1 MSDNRLLVEVKD
13 RVATVTLNRPEALN
27 ALSTTDKLNLARC
40 IEDLGR
46 ESQIR
51 VVVITGAG
59 DRSFCAGSDIGV
71 LEQTTSDGIQQIEE
85 IEHQLFGAIRRIPQP
100 VVGRVNGY
108 ALGAGLGVAM
118 SCDLT
123 IATEA
128 AKFGQPEVGLGI
140 GAPAECVMLP
150 ALVGYARAR
159 AMFLT
164 GELIG
169 AAEAV
174 RIGLINEVVP
184 AADLDA
190 RVNERVEKLL
200 SFAPA
205 GLAAN
210 KRFMNA
216 WLDHGLAAAVD
227 LSIGLQGAVFAHPE
241 TKETIRRF
249 LERKQKKG

>member
-1 MSDNRLLVEVKD
+1 MSDDRLLVEIKN
-13 RVATVTLNRPEALN
+13 RVATVTLNRPDVLN
-27 ALSTTDKLNLARC
+27 CMSTADKLRLARC

-46 ESQIR
+46 DEQVR

-71 LEQTTSDGIQQIEE
+71 LEQTTSDGIQQVEE

-108 ALGAGLGVAM
+108 ALGAGLGLSM
-118 SCDLT
+118 SCDIT
-123 IATEA
+123 IAVES

-140 GAPAECVMLP
+140 GAPAECLMLP

-159 AMFLT
+159 YMFLT
-164 GELIG
+164 GELVG
-169 AAEAV
+169 AAEAA

-184 AADLDA
+184 AAELDA
-190 RVNERVEKLL
+190 RVNAVVERLL

-249 LERKQKKG
+249 LDRKKKS

>member
-1 MSDNRLLVEVKD
+1 MSDDRLLVEIKD

-27 ALSTTDKLNLARC
+27 ALSTADKLRLARC

-46 ESQIR
+46 NSEVR

-59 DRSFCAGSDIGV
+59 GRAFCAGSDIAV
-71 LEQTTSDGIQQIEE
+71 LEQADSAVIQEIEE

-108 ALGAGLGVAM
+108 ALGAGLGLAM
-118 SCDLT
+118 SCDIT

-140 GAPAECVMLP
+140 GAPAECLMLP

-159 AMFLT
+159 QMFLT
-164 GELIG
+164 GELVD

-174 RIGLINEVVP
+174 RIGLVNEVVP
-184 AADLDA
+184 AAELDT
-190 RVNERVEKLL
+190 RVNGLVQKLL
-200 SFAPA
+200 SYAPA

-249 LERKQKKG
+249 LERKKNKG